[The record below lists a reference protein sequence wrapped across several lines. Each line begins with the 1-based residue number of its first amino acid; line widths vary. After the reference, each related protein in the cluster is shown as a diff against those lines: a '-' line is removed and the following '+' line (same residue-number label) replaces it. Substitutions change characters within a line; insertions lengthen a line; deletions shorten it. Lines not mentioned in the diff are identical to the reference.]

1 MFNMVKVRSY
11 ISKKSVPRGIDINDK
26 EYWQPFAITVKG
38 NNSGGN
44 NGQNNNNNNGNN
56 NGNNGNNGN
65 NNGGSQQTAKCNI
78 TIITTPADATIRA
91 VDGQGNSYTS
101 KSFQV
106 DKGSQVTVVA
116 TPNSSSTGYF
126 ETIKVISSQET
137 NQDNLVY
144 NITLDSSNQQ
154 RRTTVTVLV
163 NQAGT
168 SVNIFDIDNN
178 NISNGSNIVTNVLIG
193 TIISVSASKDGY
205 VLTSS
210 SHGIRSGSGNN
221 VRFTNITVVEN
232 LIINLTLEPNTASE
246 PSIRGVENRYDIT
259 GVSQEF
265 ERSFL
270 SKFYKIRAYGELP
283 ITLSTSSQE
292 SSADSFGGHS
302 IINNGEFV
310 EQRVT
315 MHINFV
321 ENNTNQSKSYN
332 FTVVAENVQGQQ
344 VSTQFSIVQGLVDAV
359 THKVKIDVYINGV
372 KYSGSDVVRKIE
384 GTFVLADEE
393 IDVVE
398 GSEIDATVEY
408 LGESWTNTRII
419 AARTTIRFD
428 IDVAYIHL
436 NSCNVLSSN
445 RVLMIDIPSRNVNS
459 VWNDN
464 DIPILFNKQF
474 RITGRVNDNT
484 MLPYDSGW
492 LMANSSNVNSN
503 FERLIDILFTPI
515 INAQGVIIAPVPS
528 DASVVLTKGGATFAN
543 GEQFNV
549 GEHVGYRVSKQG
561 YITVDVPWTSEDAI
575 VVGTTPMPFIVS
587 LQQEEQRYTVTLQ
600 SNPAGARILLKQNG
614 VDYPN
619 GSSFLP
625 GTWVG
630 YNLVLNGYEII
641 DVDDADTNNAIY
653 VPQHNYTDTIQMIQ
667 AGSDHSISI
676 SPDTITI
683 DSSGGQRTIEVTT
696 DANDFT
702 VINENDWISCQKSG
716 NNVFVTI
723 NPNTGAQRIGNIDFL
738 VQSQTAQL
746 IVTQTAGQV
755 QHSLSINR
763 HSIQFEND
771 GSVSGNSSYN
781 EVEVTTDAADFQV
794 VGPTPISASDWCT
807 YTREGN
813 VLTFTV
819 DANIGADRS
828 CRFNICVDDIVEE
841 IVINQW
847 GSTSAEFAATEDGFS
862 YANDG
867 ETLTVDFNEDGVTK
881 EIYIHTSEHWIVE

>member
-1 MFNMVKVRSY
+1 MVKIRSY
-11 ISKKSVPRGIDINDK
+11 ISKKSVPRGIDINNK
-26 EYWQPFAITVKG
+26 EYWQPFAITIKG
-38 NNSGGN
+38 NNSGAN
-44 NGQNNNNNNGNN
+44 NGQNNNNNNNGNN
-56 NGNNGNNGN
+56 NG
-65 NNGGSQQTAKCNI
+65 GSQQASKCNI

-178 NISNGSNIVTNVLIG
+178 NISNGSNIVTGVLVG

-283 ITLSTSSQE
+283 ITLSTNSQE

-315 MHINFV
+315 MHIDFA
-321 ENNTNQSKSYN
+321 ENSANQSKFYN
-332 FTVVAENVQGQQ
+332 FTIVAENVQGQQ
-344 VSTQFSIVQGLVDAV
+344 VSTQFSVVQGLVDAV
-359 THKVKIDVYINGV
+359 THKVKIDVYINGT

-384 GTFVLADEE
+384 GTFVLTDEE

-398 GSEIDATVEY
+398 GSEIDATIEY
-408 LGESWTNTRII
+408 LGESWTSTRII

-436 NSCNVLSSN
+436 NSCNVASSN
-445 RVLMIDIPSRNVNS
+445 RVLMIDIPSRNINS
-459 VWNDN
+459 VWNGN

-492 LMANSSNVNSN
+492 LMANSYNVNSN

-587 LQQEEQRYTVTLQ
+587 LQQEQQRYTVTLQ
-600 SNPAGARILLKQNG
+600 SNPVGARILLKQNG
-614 VDYPN
+614 VDYRN

-630 YNLVLNGYEII
+630 YSAVLDEYEIASAEPRE
-641 DVDDADTNNAIY
+641 DDPNAIY
-653 VPQHNYTDTIQMIQ
+653 VPEHDYTGTIQLTPS
-667 AGSDHSISI
+667 GSDHSISI
-676 SPDTITI
+676 SPETII
-683 DSSGGQRTIEVTT
+683 IGADGGQRTIAVTT
-696 DANDFT
+696 DADDFT
-702 VINENDWISCQKSG
+702 IQNENPWITCQKSG

-755 QHSLSINR
+755 QHSLSVNR
-763 HSIQFEND
+763 RSIQFESD

-794 VGPTPISASDWCT
+794 VGPTPISANNWCN

-819 DANIGADRS
+819 DSNNGADRS
-828 CRFNICVDDIVEE
+828 CRFDICVDNIVEE

-847 GSTSAEFAATEDGFS
+847 GSASAEFAATEDGFS

-881 EIYIHTSEHWIVE
+881 EIYIHTNENWIIE